1 MIRRPPRSTRTDT
14 LFPYT
19 TLFRSDAE
27 IARLFRARDDAV
39 DRPARDARQ
48 ARDRLFDALTFDHE
62 QRPDEIGRG
71 QHGFGMEAAAPP
83 GGAGAAE
90 AEGGIMTHGM
100 ILCVHEIGRAH
111 V

>member
-1 MIRRPPRSTRTDT
+1 MRI
-14 LFPYT
+14 
-19 TLFRSDAE
+19 SDWSSDVCSSD
-27 IARLFRARDDAV
+27 L
-39 DRPARDARQ
+39 
-48 ARDRLFDALTFDHE
+48 

-100 ILCVHEIGRAH
+100 ILCVHAQKGASDGAATDRTLQRLRRLRRSEERRVGKEYVDKCRSRWSP
-111 V
+111 